1 MDGGFVMT
9 DMDSKQ
15 SIPSVFLSFSLVAQ
29 EIISVLFA
37 FYSYQSGEM
46 ALATF
51 YLGVAGILLV
61 GLGIHSIFDRPA
73 LVRGL
78 LAAVL
83 IVTFFYLLS
92 TVPDSS
98 VLLWCLTIIP
108 VLVGTFG
115 SRVSMIILASIFAA
129 TLWLFFGNSGFISP
143 DVYSEVVIARFL
155 SAFAV
160 LSLFAFAIAMDN
172 SHSRSLHRYKDL
184 SLRVDQ
190 IAHQDQLTQ
199 LPNRLDMER
208 RLEKKYQQYRLINQ
222 PFSILL
228 ADLDNFKFIND
239 RYGHDVGD
247 DVLHAIGVLL
257 SEPLRGEDVV
267 ARWGGNEFMVLLPTA
282 NAEAATN
289 IAERLRAQAGKLLT
303 EAQGD
308 KLRISLS
315 VGVASIDK
323 CTGIDDL
330 FSTAEN
336 GLYQAQHMGRDMV
349 VVG

>member
-9 DMDSKQ
+9 DMDSKR
-15 SIPSVFLSFSLVAQ
+15 SIPSGFLSFSLVAQ

-160 LSLFAFAIAMDN
+160 LSLFAIAMDN

-289 IAERLRAQAGKLLT
+289 IAERLRAQAGKLLM

-330 FSTAEN
+330 ISTAEN
-336 GLYQAQHMGRDMV
+336 GLYQAKHMGRDMV

>member
-1 MDGGFVMT
+1 MT

-15 SIPSVFLSFSLVAQ
+15 SIPSGFLSFSLVAQ

-160 LSLFAFAIAMDN
+160 LSLCHCHGQLPLTEPAPVQR
-172 SHSRSLHRYKDL
+172 SLSESRSNRPPR
-184 SLRVDQ
+184 S
-190 IAHQDQLTQ
+190 AHTTPEQT
-199 LPNRLDMER
+199 
-208 RLEKKYQQYRLINQ
+208 
-222 PFSILL
+222 
-228 ADLDNFKFIND
+228 
-239 RYGHDVGD
+239 RYG
-247 DVLHAIGVLL
+247 A
-257 SEPLRGEDVV
+257 P
-267 ARWGGNEFMVLLPTA
+267 ARE
-282 NAEAATN
+282 
-289 IAERLRAQAGKLLT
+289 K
-303 EAQGD
+303 
-308 KLRISLS
+308 ISA
-315 VGVASIDK
+315 VPAD
-323 CTGIDDL
+323 
-330 FSTAEN
+330 
-336 GLYQAQHMGRDMV
+336 
-349 VVG
+349 